1 MVKNEGIYQTAS
13 KLAEQIKASPEYA
26 RYITAKERLLHDPI
40 NRKLLRDL
48 RNKQFDLEDSL
59 ETGEEYTKQEEFLN
73 DLMMSVAL
81 NPVVNDFLN
90 AEYNFGRIIEQL
102 SEIFEQIFREDD
114 IFEEE
119 EAAATVSDALHDSA
133 GREDTTY
140 IN

>member
-1 MVKNEGIYQTAS
+1 MVKHENIYQTAN

-26 RYITAKERLLHDPI
+26 RYMTAKERLLHDPI

-59 ETGEEYTKQEEFLN
+59 ETDDEYTKQEEFLN

-81 NPVVNDFLN
+81 NPAVNDFLN

-102 SEIFEQIFREDD
+102 SEIFEQIFPEDD

-119 EAAATVSDALHDSA
+119 EAAAPQGDTPHDAA